1 MASSTGNDAIRLED
15 KKFFL
20 FNAVVSA
27 LALSLLAWL
36 LLIRRGTAGGAD
48 LSFMP
53 AVNASFN
60 ALAATLLL
68 AGLVSIKQRRV
79 DLHKRFMVSAFAA
92 SSLFLIGYVTYHY
105 VHGDTK
111 YTGVGPI
118 RTVYFGILIS
128 HVLLSIGVVPL
139 ALTAFYY
146 AWRKRFSTHAKVARI
161 LFPIWLYVS
170 ITGVVIYFMLR
181 P

>member
-1 MASSTGNDAIRLED
+1 MHSSVTNGASISVAD
-15 KKFFL
+15 KRFFA

-36 LLIRRGTAGGAD
+36 LLLRSGTAEGAPD

-60 ALAATLLL
+60 ALAATLLV
-68 AGLVSIKQRRV
+68 AGLISIKNRRI
-79 DLHKRFMVSAFAA
+79 DLHRRFMVSAFAA

-111 YTGVGPI
+111 FSGVGPI
-118 RTVYFGILIS
+118 RSVYFSILIS
-128 HVLLSIGVVPL
+128 HV
-139 ALTAFYY
+139 
-146 AWRKRFSTHAKVARI
+146 
-161 LFPIWLYVS
+161 
-170 ITGVVIYFMLR
+170 
-181 P
+181 